1 MCDLIKEIRLPPA
14 SQLWKKN
21 QHLIQKQV
29 PGLSEEASISRRRR
43 MDLITHI
50 MLVSYVASSAVS
62 FE

>member
-1 MCDLIKEIRLPPA
+1 ME
-14 SQLWKKN
+14 KN